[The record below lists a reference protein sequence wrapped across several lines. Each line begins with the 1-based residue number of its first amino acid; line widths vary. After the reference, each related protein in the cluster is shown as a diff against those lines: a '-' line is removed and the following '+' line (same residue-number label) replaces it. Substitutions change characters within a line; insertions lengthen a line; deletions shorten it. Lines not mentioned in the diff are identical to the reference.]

1 VLTYRVEILV
11 ACLALFS
18 GCYFYNGAQWNQNA
32 RFDSVFAAVEPTSD
46 DRPLFAIDRFI
57 IDGEKGINTGDWAH
71 YDDHYF
77 SNKAPGPV
85 LIGAVAYWPVYH
97 LQRMFGFDPAEP
109 RLSLLNA
116 YWIHIFATVLPMGIA
131 MLFVLPMFTELC
143 DGDRKRGL
151 LFTVTL
157 YWGTLLWPFCTQYWG
172 HPTAA
177 AGVIIAFACVMRP
190 GKWWSFG
197 CGLSAGFAVVSEYS
211 CGIIVLALGALYLWR
226 RKPRDV
232 RNYVLGGLAPLL
244 VFAWYHWI
252 CFGSPLTI
260 ANAHNNPVFM
270 DANRV
275 GGLFGGIS
283 MTAFTGITFGPQR
296 GLFAYMPVLALIFPA
311 FYFLPKRRNLPMGLV
326 SLACILGFLI
336 MNCTFNGWHGG
347 ASFGPRYQ
355 IPVLVCYVIVL
366 TRLPDKPLVT
376 VLHLLLLAISATHM
390 FLGSIIT
397 PFVPL
402 EVARPL
408 PAYYR
413 GARLIFTTDQPILHP
428 FDGPIRGQAYT
439 EPRVLEREDFNL
451 GEWLGLSGALS
462 LLPFI
467 LVLGGGA
474 FLARIWLPDH
484 EDPGEEVAS
493 L

>member
-1 VLTYRVEILV
+1 MLNYRVEILV

-32 RFDSVFAAVEPTSD
+32 RFDSVFAAVEAKED
-46 DRPLFAIDRFI
+46 GVPLFAIDRFI
-57 IDGEKGINTGDWAH
+57 LDGEKGINTGDWAR

-77 SNKAPGPV
+77 SNKAPGPA
-85 LIGAVAYWPVYH
+85 LIGAAVYWPVYQ
-97 LQRMFGFDPAEP
+97 LQRLIGIDSAEP
-109 RLSLLNA
+109 KVALLNA
-116 YWIHIFATVLPMGIA
+116 YWIHILATVLPMAIA
-131 MLFVLPMFTELC
+131 LLFAMPMFTELC

-177 AGVIIAFACVMRP
+177 AGVIVAFACAMRSGP
-190 GKWWSFG
+190 RWAIG
-197 CGLSAGFAVVSEYS
+197 CGLSAGFAVLSEYS
-211 CGIIVLALGALYLWR
+211 CGIVVVVLGALYLWR
-226 RKPRDV
+226 RQPCEI

-260 ANAHNNPVFM
+260 ANAYNNPVFM
-270 DANRV
+270 DADRV
-275 GGLFGGIS
+275 GGLFGGFS
-283 MTAFTGITFGPQR
+283 MEAFTGITFRKKR
-296 GLFAYMPVLALIFPA
+296 GLFAYMPVLLLVFPA
-311 FYFLPKRRNLPMGLV
+311 LYFLPKRRSLPIALA
-326 SLACILGFLI
+326 SIACILGFLL

-355 IPVLVCYVIVL
+355 IPVLICYVMLL
-366 TRLPDKPLVT
+366 TWLPDKPLVT

-390 FLGSIIT
+390 LLGAMIS
-397 PFVPL
+397 PFAPL
-402 EVARPL
+402 EVERPL

-413 GARLIFTTDQPILHP
+413 GAQLIFATDQPILHP
-428 FDGPIRGQAYT
+428 FDGPIRGQAFV
-439 EPRVLEREDFNL
+439 EPRVIEREDFNL
-451 GEWLGLSGALS
+451 GEALGLTGALS

-474 FLARIWLPDH
+474 FFARLWLPD
-484 EDPGEEVAS
+484 DDDLGEEVAS